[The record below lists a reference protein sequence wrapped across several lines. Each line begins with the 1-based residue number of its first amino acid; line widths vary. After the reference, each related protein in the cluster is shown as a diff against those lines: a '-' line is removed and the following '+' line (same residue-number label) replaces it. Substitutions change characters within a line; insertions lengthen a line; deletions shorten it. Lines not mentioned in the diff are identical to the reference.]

1 MTKQIPNLFTLLNLV
16 FGCMAI
22 VFIMQ
27 TQSFAIT
34 ADEEIR
40 SISIPENI
48 ALGSI
53 CIFIAAVIDFLDG
66 FVARL
71 MKATSA
77 MGKQLDSLSDVVSF
91 GVAPALILYQLLR
104 MCYLTQTDSIQT
116 SIWLLTPAFIFACA
130 GAYRLARFNLDE
142 TQSTGFKGVP
152 IPAAGLVIA
161 SLPLILRAN
170 YFDGMINNV
179 LSSKWFLYGLILVL
193 SWLMVSRLP
202 LMALKFKDLSIKNN
216 VPKIILLVIGVA
228 AAFLLEWLAVPTVFL
243 LYIILSLTLK
253 QNES

>member
-34 ADEEIR
+34 ADDDIR
-40 SISIPENI
+40 SISLPENI
-48 ALGSI
+48 ALGSM

-71 MKATSA
+71 MKATSD

-116 SIWLLTPAFIFACA
+116 NTWLLAPAFIFACA

-142 TQSTGFKGVP
+142 SQSTGFKGVP
-152 IPAAGLVIA
+152 IPAAGLIIA

-170 YFDGMINNV
+170 YFDGAINSM
-179 LSSKWFLYGLILVL
+179 LFSKWVFYALILLL

-202 LMALKFKDLSIKNN
+202 LMAVKFKDFSIRNN
-216 VPKIILLVIGVA
+216 VPKIILLVAGVA
-228 AAFLLEWLAVPTVFL
+228 AAFLLQWLAVPVVFL

-253 QNES
+253 QKES

>member
-1 MTKQIPNLFTLLNLV
+1 MTKQIPTLFTLLNLV

-22 VFIMQ
+22 VFILQ
-27 TQSFAIT
+27 TNTFSIT
-34 ADEEIR
+34 ELDGNIR
-40 SISIPENI
+40 SISLPENI

-71 MKATSA
+71 LKATSP

-104 MCYLTQTDSIQT
+104 MCYLTQSDSVET
-116 SIWLLTPAFIFACA
+116 SIWLLIPAFVFAGA

-142 TQSTGFKGVP
+142 SQSTGFKGVP
-152 IPAAGLVIA
+152 IPAAGLIVA

-170 YFDGMINNV
+170 YFDGAVNH
-179 LSSKWFLYGLILVL
+179 LLFSKWIFYGLLVIL

-202 LMALKFKDLSIKNN
+202 LMALKFKDFTVKNN
-216 VPKIILLVIGVA
+216 IPKIILLVVA
-228 AAFLLEWLAVPTVFL
+228 IIAAILLGWLAVPLVFL
-243 LYIILSLTLK
+243 LYIILSLVFK
-253 QNES
+253 Q